1 FRVIEA
7 GSKRRLCLQFGANIC
22 QKIVFDIIGSPGDKI
37 RLNPLPFVVLGSP
50 VSNTSDELFYPP
62 SPRFSPNE
70 RIEHLKSRTNELN
83 SWVSCVFEE
92 PTVAGMCIYLS
103 EGYDTSYD
111 QKECSIRGFPT
122 TIYEILVREDS

>member
-1 FRVIEA
+1 MSHFLCGEISFRGSDQGIDAKYDACLFRVIEA

-70 RIEHLKSRTNELN
+70 RIEHLKSRTNELI
-83 SWVSCVFEE
+83 SWV
-92 PTVAGMCIYLS
+92 
-103 EGYDTSYD
+103 
-111 QKECSIRGFPT
+111 
-122 TIYEILVREDS
+122 